1 MIYDILII
9 GGGPAGLTAGIYGR
23 RAGKKVLI
31 IERMM
36 SGGQVALTSIVENY
50 PGVETTDGISLA
62 TKMFEQATN
71 LGVEFVY
78 SDVHEYDL
86 LGKTKIVRTHE
97 GTFEGKTIILCL
109 GASARQLNLENEKKF
124 LGRGVSYCATC
135 DGNFFKDKTVAV
147 VGGGNTSLEDSLYLS
162 NLAKKVY
169 VIHRRDKFKGDEIL
183 VERLECNSEKRNI
196 EILLNSR
203 VVKIDGTDKL
213 SAITVE
219 NCLTKEQK
227 VLNVDGLFVA
237 IGRKPDTELLTNV
250 ELDENGYII
259 TNDRM
264 ETNLEGVFSAGDV
277 RKKQLRQ
284 IITACSDGAIASVS
298 ASEYITKNF

>member
-78 SDVHEYDL
+78 SDVLEYDL

-183 VERLECNSEKRNI
+183 VERLECKSERHNI

-203 VVKIDGTDKL
+203 VIKIDGADKL